1 MAALKQRS
9 RRCVRRVGEQLTRR
23 PVFDQDTVRQYGDAI
38 RVGQREIDVVRRDQ
52 QPATLVRERR
62 ERLA

>member
-9 RRCVRRVGEQLTRR
+9 RRCVRRVDEQLTRR